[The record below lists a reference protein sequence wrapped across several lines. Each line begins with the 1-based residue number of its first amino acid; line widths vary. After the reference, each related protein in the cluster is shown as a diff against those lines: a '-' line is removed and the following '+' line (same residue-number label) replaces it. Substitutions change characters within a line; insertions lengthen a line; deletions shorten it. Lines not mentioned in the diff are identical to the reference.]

1 MTTIISL
8 LVLSECDDYT
18 IGGYEFNENRD
29 FISIYDQDS
38 TKHTYKYIELD
49 EDNFCLEH
57 WKYETVS
64 KNGLSYKKAEN
75 KRLE

>member
-8 LVLSECDDYT
+8 LVLSECDEYT
-18 IGGYEFNENRD
+18 IGGYEFDQERE

-38 TKHTYKYIELD
+38 TVHTYKYIELD
-49 EDNFCLEH
+49 EENFCLEH

-64 KNGLSYKKAEN
+64 KNGLYNKKT
-75 KRLE
+75 KD